1 MVNNLVRMVEQ
12 LPVNGV
18 YILPKKPLMP
28 VLQKRTKGILPQTWQ
43 IYKLIS
49 KKRFIMAN
57 IFIQ

>member
-18 YILPKKPLMP
+18 YVLPKKPLMP
-28 VLQKRTKGILPQTWQ
+28 CVAKTNKGYSPQTWQ
-43 IYKLIS
+43 IYELIS
-49 KKRFIMAN
+49 KKRLLLAN

>member
-18 YILPKKPLMP
+18 YVLPKKPLMP

-49 KKRFIMAN
+49 KK
-57 IFIQ
+57 